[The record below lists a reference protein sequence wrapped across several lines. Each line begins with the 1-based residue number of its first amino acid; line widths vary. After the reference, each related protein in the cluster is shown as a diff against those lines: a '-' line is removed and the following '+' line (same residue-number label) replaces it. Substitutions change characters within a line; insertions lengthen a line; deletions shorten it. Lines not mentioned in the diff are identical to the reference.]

1 MSPIDPAGSARRKNG
16 SVEAVWVSATY
27 IGPAPSETMSH
38 AAPTPCM
45 NVRTSDTTSATSS
58 SRKIGV
64 RNGRHKL
71 GASRFGDVAIEMS
84 RKISRLRSTC
94 DRPGP
99 SPHEKKGSDTEG

>member
-45 NVRTSDTTSATSS
+45 NVPTSDAMSATSS
-58 SRKIGV
+58 WRKIGV
-64 RNGRHKL
+64 RNGRHRL
-71 GASRFGDVAIEMS
+71 GASGFGDIGIEVSKEDIASCQARAIGQN
-84 RKISRLRSTC
+84 LAAFT
-94 DRPGP
+94 G
-99 SPHEKKGSDTEG
+99 G